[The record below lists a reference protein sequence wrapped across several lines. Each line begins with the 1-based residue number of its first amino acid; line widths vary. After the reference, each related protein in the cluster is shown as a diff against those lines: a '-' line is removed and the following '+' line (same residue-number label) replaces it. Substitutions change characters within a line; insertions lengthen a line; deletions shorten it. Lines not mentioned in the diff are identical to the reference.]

1 MPAGPGGLGAATI
14 ASPPGAGKSATDG
27 AGAAHAPPGQA
38 LTELWKTAP
47 KCFKVAVP
55 EHPGATGTRDSAA
68 AHMTDQTTATVIR
81 IKDFRRRRTLTCFS
95 RQELNLLVSIYSR
108 RVISGEW
115 KAYALDHD
123 DDGARFSIF
132 TNAHAQP
139 LYTIVKLAQPSRRRR
154 RFTLTQG
161 PRKIA
166 EGDTLDQA
174 LAHFGR
180 ELRIISG

>member
-1 MPAGPGGLGAATI
+1 MGLSGLGAATI
-14 ASPPGAGKSATDG
+14 AIPPGAGKSAAKDAFCVHMG
-27 AGAAHAPPGQA
+27 KAPVV
-38 LTELWKTAP
+38 TELWKTHRKCIKVVAP
-47 KCFKVAVP
+47 GQ
-55 EHPGATGTRDSAA
+55 PGATGTKDSAA

-81 IKDFRRRRTLTCFS
+81 IKDFRRRRSLTCFS

-123 DDGARFSIF
+123 DETARFSIF

-154 RFTLTQG
+154 RFTVTQG

-166 EGDTLDQA
+166 EGDTLSQA
-174 LAHFGR
+174 LALFAR
-180 ELRIISG
+180 DLRIISG